1 MRIAYLECGCGIS
14 GDMTL
19 AALIDAGADLE
30 TIIRGIDSLG
40 LPDVKLHVETVIKGG
55 FRALQIE
62 VEHPEQHAHRN
73 LADIT
78 KLIDGAEELTKSQK
92 KLALKIF
99 QHIAEAEARVHGTTV
114 DKIHFHE
121 VGAIDSIVDI
131 VGAAIGFDLLGVDE
145 VVSSPVPTGRGRIE
159 IAHGICPIPAPGTAE
174 LLKGIPLVDL
184 PVEAELT
191 TPTGAAILRA
201 LVTRYSAL
209 PPMTVE
215 AIGYGAGGR
224 DLADRANLLRLFIGE
239 STTLPESDE
248 VIQLETNLDD
258 VSPEV
263 IGYTKQKLFD
273 AGAVEVFTTPIQ
285 MKKNRPGVLLSVLC
299 RPSDMDQMEDIIF
312 TETATFGIRRSLM
325 QRSKRA
331 RQSCVIETPIGQLHG
346 KLGWRH
352 GERPLFTPE
361 FESCAKIASKHE
373 SPSARSTAPLSRL
386 SPSVRNRS
394 SNSMTTITTMNAVT
408 TTITAM
414 IMVAAISTIMIMTTA
429 MTMITHTITTADMIT
444 ITTTGKRKRR
454 RNIDHAKGWALLLVL
469 LRNTQDAAGLLNR
482 QTQTQGR
489 GTNECHS
496 SSRARLSVRV

>member
-1 MRIAYLECGCGIS
+1 MRIAYLDCVCGIS

-19 AALIDAGADLE
+19 AALIDAGVDLE
-30 TIIRGIDSLG
+30 QIVRGIDSLG
-40 LPDVKLHVETVIKGG
+40 LPDVQLHVETVVKGG

-62 VEHPEQHAHRN
+62 VEHPEQHAHRH

-78 KLIDGAEELTKSQK
+78 KLIEEAEELTKSQK

-99 QHIAEAEARVHGTTV
+99 QHIAEAEARVHGTTL

-131 VGAAIGFDLLGVDE
+131 VGVAIGFDLLGVDE
-145 VVSSPVPTGRGRIE
+145 VISSPVPTGRGRIE
-159 IAHGICPIPAPGTAE
+159 IAHGICPVPAPGTAE
-174 LLKGIPLVDL
+174 LLIGIPLVDL

-191 TPTGAAILRA
+191 TPTGAAILKA

-209 PPMTVE
+209 PEMTVE

-224 DLADRANLLRLFIGE
+224 DFPDRANLLRLFVGE

-263 IGYTKQKLFD
+263 IGYTKQKLFE

-325 QRSKRA
+325 QRSKRS

-361 FESCAKIASKHE
+361 FESCAKIASERRIPIREVYRTAEQAFTEHLEAVFEQHDHDHDHDGGHDDDCGNDHNQGHDHDHDGSHSHDHDHNHDNDVGHQHDHDQSHDHDGGHDHDHSHDHDHGKKKKKKKH
-373 SPSARSTAPLSRL
+373 
-386 SPSVRNRS
+386 
-394 SNSMTTITTMNAVT
+394 
-408 TTITAM
+408 
-414 IMVAAISTIMIMTTA
+414 
-429 MTMITHTITTADMIT
+429 
-444 ITTTGKRKRR
+444 
-454 RNIDHAKGWALLLVL
+454 
-469 LRNTQDAAGLLNR
+469 
-482 QTQTQGR
+482 
-489 GTNECHS
+489 
-496 SSRARLSVRV
+496 